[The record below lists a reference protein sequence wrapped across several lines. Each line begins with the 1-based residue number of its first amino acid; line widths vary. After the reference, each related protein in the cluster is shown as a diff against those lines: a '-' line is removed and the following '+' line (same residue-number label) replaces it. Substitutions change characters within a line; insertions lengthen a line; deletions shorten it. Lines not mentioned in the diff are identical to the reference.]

1 VGAPAVLANEAPLT
15 KKGHPMVAPKSTRTT
30 KSTTAQRNLNDAMAA
45 ALYPVWRANSLCQM
59 LRVYA
64 SNEIGDGSE
73 SMVVQNAATVLHD
86 LCKEI
91 EGRVFALEKAAT
103 ASAEARP

>member
-1 VGAPAVLANEAPLT
+1 
-15 KKGHPMVAPKSTRTT
+15 MVASKSTRKLGRILLPRTT
-30 KSTTAQRNLNDAMAA
+30 KSTAAQRNLNDAMAA

-64 SNEIGDGSE
+64 SQEIGDGAE